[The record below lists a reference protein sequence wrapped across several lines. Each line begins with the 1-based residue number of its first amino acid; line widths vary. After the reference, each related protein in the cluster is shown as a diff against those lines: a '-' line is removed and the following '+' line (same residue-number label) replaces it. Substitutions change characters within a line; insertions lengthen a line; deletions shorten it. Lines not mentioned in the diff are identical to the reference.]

1 LSYEVSSE
9 AGDIKYFY
17 NEMTVPKGSDLLVSY
32 FMANGFA
39 EGYFGIQV
47 NSETERIILF
57 SLWSP
62 FKTDDPTSIPED
74 QKIKLLKKGD
84 DVISND
90 FGNEG
95 SGGQS
100 RKVFHWKSDITYEF
114 LIRAEPS
121 VNNSTDYTAYFSA
134 PETGEWELIA
144 SFRRPKTST
153 YVKRPHSF
161 LENFIPNMGDQTL
174 RVYCNNEWLID
185 TNGTWYEVNRMKF
198 TEMQRLEKSL
208 D

>member
-1 LSYEVSSE
+1 MAVL
-9 AGDIKYFY
+9 
-17 NEMTVPKGSDLLVSY
+17 KGSDLLGSY

-90 FGNEG
+90 FGE
-95 SGGQS
+95 
-100 RKVFHWKSDITYEF
+100 
-114 LIRAEPS
+114 
-121 VNNSTDYTAYFSA
+121 
-134 PETGEWELIA
+134 
-144 SFRRPKTST
+144 
-153 YVKRPHSF
+153 
-161 LENFIPNMGDQTL
+161 
-174 RVYCNNEWLID
+174 
-185 TNGTWYEVNRMKF
+185 
-198 TEMQRLEKSL
+198 
-208 D
+208 